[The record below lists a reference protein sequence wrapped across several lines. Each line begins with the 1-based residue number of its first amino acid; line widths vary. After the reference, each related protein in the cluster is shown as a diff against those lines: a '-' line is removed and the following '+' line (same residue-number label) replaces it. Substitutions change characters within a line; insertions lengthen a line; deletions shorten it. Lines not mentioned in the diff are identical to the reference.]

1 MAEEKK
7 EGLLD
12 QAASFIKDQAGDLL
26 SGDTTD
32 IKKQASEIG
41 KKIMPDALD
50 DKVDDVVNTAVD
62 FLKDTLERSRHHSTT
77 SLPWCWHPC
86 HNA

>member
-1 MAEEKK
+1 MAEQKK

-12 QAASFIKDQAGDLL
+12 QATSFIKDQAGELL

-32 IKKQASEIG
+32 IKKQAAEIG
-41 KKIMPDALD
+41 KKIMPDSLD

-62 FLKDTLERSRHHSTT
+62 FLKDTFGKK
-77 SLPWCWHPC
+77 
-86 HNA
+86 